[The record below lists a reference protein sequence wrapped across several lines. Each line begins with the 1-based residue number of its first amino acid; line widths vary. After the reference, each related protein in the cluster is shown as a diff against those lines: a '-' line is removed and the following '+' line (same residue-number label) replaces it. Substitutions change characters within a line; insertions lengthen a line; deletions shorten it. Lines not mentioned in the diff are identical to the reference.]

1 MISTRDLS
9 LLPDV
14 ESLRRIWQSM
24 AMLDA
29 ILCPDW
35 EYRYYSFNAA
45 WGAGEQLGSMRSGSG
60 DSLMAH
66 FGTAGCW
73 LKGFAHESP
82 LSPWAS
88 GYRDEGRPAVWPGVL
103 DVVPV
108 EFADCLQEPA
118 FNVDETTFCLW
129 RRPGDR
135 VWQMGP
141 VAFPPDQPDPDGSEF
156 LLSPLDGKPATYWA
170 WATDY
175 YETEIELA
183 AVEHIYQHREL
194 TPEIVE
200 RLNPNITLKVLAADI
215 EEIAYPGQQA
225 G

>member
-9 LLPDV
+9 HLPDG
-14 ESLRRIWQSM
+14 EGLRRIWQSM

-35 EYRYYSFNAA
+35 EYRYYSFNAS
-45 WGAGEQLGSMRSGSG
+45 WGAGEQLGSMRNGSG
-60 DSLMAH
+60 DNLLAH
-66 FGTAGCW
+66 FGAAGCW

-82 LSPWAS
+82 LSP
-88 GYRDEGRPAVWPGVL
+88 YRDGGRPEVWPGVL
-103 DVVPV
+103 DAVPG

-118 FNVDETTFCLW
+118 FNIDETTFCLW
-129 RRPGDR
+129 RRHSDR
-135 VWQMGP
+135 VWLMGP
-141 VAFPPDQPDPDGSEF
+141 VAFPPDHPDPDGSEF

-183 AVEHIYQHREL
+183 AVEHIFQHREL
-194 TPEIVE
+194 TAEIVQ

-215 EEIAYPGQQA
+215 EEIAYP
-225 G
+225 